1 MPPGLTPQSH
11 KHNPSRPPELRGK
24 ESSTAHSYFPACK
37 LHREFCKH
45 GHLRVQ
51 GTCRKRH
58 NAVTPKSSQSRSSRI
73 EPLLKSTARRS
84 RSPCSCS
91 PGCWRLSCRL
101 GKCKTGGARLQKQG
115 WGRWLKARSK
125 RWPLRTVGWENKIEL
140 IERTL
145 QPWLTCH
152 APLSLPEVQPGA
164 PHSESSIA
172 NTTLQVFCAEL
183 SRCSA

>member
-11 KHNPSRPPELRGK
+11 KHNPSRAPEIRGK

-73 EPLLKSTARRS
+73 ELLLKSTARRS

-91 PGCWRLSCRL
+91 PGCWRLNCRL

-115 WGRWLKARSK
+115 WGRWLKALLEK
-125 RWPLRTVGWENKIEL
+125 VATENCGVGKQDRTDRAK
-140 IERTL
+140 
-145 QPWLTCH
+145 
-152 APLSLPEVQPGA
+152 APALA
-164 PHSESSIA
+164 H
-172 NTTLQVFCAEL
+172 L
-183 SRCSA
+183 SRSSLSP